1 MEVTVDDLFGVIG
14 KLYVETLV
22 LKQMGASAPIPTTPV
37 VVEEHATEFQG
48 TASQSEGETWGS

>member
-22 LKQMGASAPIPTTPV
+22 LKQVGASAPIPTIPV
-37 VVEEHATEFQG
+37 VAEEHATIVQG
-48 TASQSEGETWGS
+48 TASQSEGEAGGA